1 MTIIQSVIQ
10 IERIITMRGVNKL
23 VLEIKPD
30 GEYFE
35 KALLFLKPDK
45 KDLPQKEITD
55 GAQRLLQEINT
66 KKPPKS
72 HSLIFALI
80 GLITGSALSWGIV
93 FLMGIIS

>member
-1 MTIIQSVIQ
+1 
-10 IERIITMRGVNKL
+10 MRGVNKL
-23 VLEIKPD
+23 VLEIKSD

-66 KKPPKS
+66 KKLQKS
-72 HSLIFALI
+72 HSLVFALI